1 MSGGAKSIIFRVIVL
16 QVLEDLRGQGAE
28 KEGRTKG
35 KMVMRGEH
43 SCYWLWTFFKLS
55 SLLTLFLR

>member
-1 MSGGAKSIIFRVIVL
+1 MSGGAKSIIFQVIVL
-16 QVLEDLRGQGAE
+16 QELEDLRGQGAE

-43 SCYWLWTFFKLS
+43 F
-55 SLLTLFLR
+55 RR